1 MFDEFVD
8 DSREL
13 ILNVREYMLEWS
25 TCLL

>member
-13 ILNVREYMLEWS
+13 ILNVREYMLE
-25 TCLL
+25 